1 MVKEI
6 HGHETSKAF
15 LKSVGDHVE
24 NGGAAVLI
32 AADPSNADLLVAG
45 VLASGQGIEVID
57 VSAAHQQE
65 LVEAAA

>member
-1 MVKEI
+1 VVKEI

-32 AADPSNADLLVAG
+32 AADPSN
-45 VLASGQGIEVID
+45 GIC
-57 VSAAHQQE
+57 S
-65 LVEAAA
+65 